1 MIKSFI
7 KLEFWGVFFG
17 GGELQRFNILV
28 RKFIV
33 ACYHMVFVKKNKHT
47 PVGILGTY
55 RFINL
60 KINKPVTPTI
70 SNLKINVHLYSESM
84 LHFYYNVLKLDLC
97 FTRTWCTHK
106 SS

>member
-7 KLEFWGVFFG
+7 KLEFFFFG
-17 GGELQRFNILV
+17 GGGYNDLTYSYE
-28 RKFIV
+28 FIV
-33 ACYHMVFVKKNKHT
+33 ACYHIVTGVIVKKNKHT

-70 SNLKINVHLYSESM
+70 SKLKINVHLYSESM

-97 FTRTWCTHK
+97 FSRT
-106 SS
+106 

>member
-7 KLEFWGVFFG
+7 KLGFFFLGG

-33 ACYHMVFVKKNKHT
+33 AGYHIVTGVFVKKNKHT

-70 SNLKINVHLYSESM
+70 SKLKINVHLYSESM

-97 FTRTWCTHK
+97 FSRT
-106 SS
+106 